1 MLTDE
6 QRAVLDAAAKKA
18 LPDTAFAYID
28 SKGEKHLPV
37 HDAAHV
43 QAASARFGQTSF
55 ESPAAKAAAAKKIVA
70 AAGTHGVTLDP
81 KSDVV
86 AASRNADTGAEE
98 RALPDGAPDGAKV
111 CPLCEGDGK
120 IRANTT
126 TCPDCGGK
134 GFKVETKS
142 VSKIRRKQRHR
153 SQGGLGVEVRH
164 NMSELRAASS
174 SDGSVIT
181 LSGTPIVYNQ
191 PYSVRDIFGEFQETM
206 LPGVASAII
215 KDADCRFLFN
225 HTGLP
230 LARSTN
236 GTLRFTDTPDGLQIE
251 ADLDARQSIATDLAI
266 AIERGDVNQ
275 MSCGF
280 IVARDSWNAE
290 EDQRSIAAFSD
301 LLDVSAVTYPASP
314 TTDIAMAQRMME
326 SMPVESRARIVKE
339 IRHLENFAV
348 DLRAGK
354 AVSAANASTLA
365 DGMSHVSQALQ
376 AINSVLAQANPAD
389 LPGDGTVAE
398 ETDTPD
404 DSNPDGSEGGGA
416 SDASVFVQDGTGT
429 RTAESIEELR
439 VFIEWFDVEI
449 EEARSAPT
457 AADPAIMA
465 AIMTATTAVNT
476 AVAAQTQDPDNDT
489 DPDDAKVLTSLKAA
503 QADLKAALT
512 AQAVDGSDDTQR
524 HAVYM
529 AERRAWQ
536 AQRAARLRK

>member
-6 QRAVLDAAAKKA
+6 QRAVLDAAAKAA
-18 LPDTAFAYID
+18 LPNSAFAYID

-43 QAASARFGQTSF
+43 QAASARFGQTDF
-55 ESPAAKAAAAKKIVA
+55 ESPDAKAAAAKKILA
-70 AAGTHGVTLDP
+70 AADKHGVAIDP
-81 KSDVV
+81 TTDVAK
-86 AASRNADTGAEE
+86 AARDQEPDTEVRGA
-98 RALPDGAPDGAKV
+98 RAQHHSPTTKV
-111 CPLCEGDGK
+111 
-120 IRANTT
+120 
-126 TCPDCGGK
+126 
-134 GFKVETKS
+134 
-142 VSKIRRKQRHR
+142 RKKPRHR
-153 SQGGLGVEVRH
+153 SRSLGIEVRH
-164 NMSELRAASS
+164 NMTELRADVS
-174 SDGSVIT
+174 SDGNTIT
-181 LSGTPIVYNQ
+181 LRGTPIVYGV

-206 LPGVASAII
+206 QPGVATSLLESA
-215 KDADCRFLFN
+215 DTRFLFN
-225 HTGLP
+225 HGGLP
-230 LARSTN
+230 LARSTS
-236 GTLRFTDTPDGLQIE
+236 GTLRFIDTASGLQIE
-251 ADLDARQSIATDLAI
+251 ADLDARQSIATDLAV

-280 IVARDSWNAE
+280 IVARDTWNADE
-290 EDQRSIAAFSD
+290 TQRSIELFQD
-301 LLDVSAVTYPASP
+301 LLDVSAVTYPASL
-314 TTDIAMAQRMME
+314 TTDIAVAQRMMME
-326 SMPVESRARIVKE
+326 MPVESRARLVKSIGQME
-339 IRHLENFAV
+339 SFAV

-354 AVSAANASTLA
+354 SLSGPNAQQLAAGAA
-365 DGMSHVSQALQ
+365 HVTQALQ
-376 AINSVLAQANPAD
+376 ALNTVLAQADPAD
-389 LPGDGTVAE
+389 LPGQDDDTVSD

-404 DSNPDGSEGGGA
+404 ADSDPDGSSGGGA

-439 VFIEWFDVEI
+439 VFIEWFDVEVD
-449 EEARSAPT
+449 EARSQPT